1 MTTAAAPLPVFGHL
15 LHMTDRRGTYEQAL
29 LAEPQ
34 RSGGYCTDD
43 MARVLVVATREP
55 EPDGT
60 INGLAGTA
68 VRFLNEAQSFAGT
81 CRNRM
86 DVKGN
91 WLDEPT
97 LEDCWGRC
105 LWALGTAAA
114 HSTVGLVRRVAVI
127 QFERSAKVRSPFP
140 RAMAYA
146 ALGAAEILSVDP
158 DHRIARDLLV
168 SYADSVAAPN
178 GSAEWP
184 WPEARLTSANAVVAE
199 AMIAAG
205 AALERPEL
213 VQLGLDL
220 LTWLLD
226 YETAGGHLSPISA
239 AGGGPEDARPA
250 VDQQPTEVATLAD
263 ACARAATVDTNPKWP
278 DGVRAAAAWFEGAND
293 AGRIMW
299 DPATGGGFD
308 GLLVDGVDPNQGAA
322 STLALLSTLQQ
333 AQRLSTI
340 LE

>member
-1 MTTAAAPLPVFGHL
+1 MTTTAAPLPVFGHL
-15 LHMTDRRGTYEQAL
+15 LRMTDRRGTYGQAL
-29 LAEPQ
+29 LAEPE

-55 EPDGT
+55 EPDGPV
-60 INGLAGTA
+60 NGLAGTA

-86 DVKGN
+86 DGKGN

-114 HSTVGLVRRVAVI
+114 HSTVSLVRRVSVI
-127 QFERSAKVRSPFP
+127 QFERAAKMRSPFP

-146 ALGAAEILSVDP
+146 ALGAAEILSVEP

-168 SYADSVAAPN
+168 AYADTVAAPN

-184 WPEARLTSANAVVAE
+184 WPEARLSYANAVIAE

-205 AALERPEL
+205 VALERPEL
-213 VQLGLDL
+213 TRQGLDL
-220 LTWLLD
+220 LAWLLA
-226 YETAGGHLSPISA
+226 YETSGEHLSPISA
-239 AGGGPEDARPA
+239 AGSGPDDARPA
-250 VDQQPTEVATLAD
+250 FDQQPTEVATLAD
-263 ACARAATVDTNPKWP
+263 ACARAATVDPNPMWP
-278 DGVRAAAAWFEGAND
+278 DGVRAAAAWFEGVND
-293 AGRIMW
+293 AGLAMW

-308 GLLVDGVDPNQGAA
+308 GLLVDAVDPNQGAA
-322 STLALLSTLQQ
+322 STLALLSTLQH
-333 AQRLSTI
+333 AQRFSTAT
-340 LE
+340 E